1 MAPTTGDVRLGVVL
15 MPTDPWPESVALA
28 RRVEAL
34 GYHHLWVYDH
44 LTWRRYR
51 DRPWHGI
58 YPWLTG
64 IAAVT
69 ERIRV
74 GTMVSNPNIRHP
86 VTLAKDAMTI
96 DHISDG
102 RLTIGLGAGGIGFD
116 ATAFGQDELTPGQRI
131 ERFTEFAVVLGGLL
145 RGELTDHEG
154 RWYTVNE
161 ARMIP
166 GCVQTPRVPLA
177 LAGRGPRGVQVAAR
191 LGDAWITNG
200 GPDDDVSPAEHREAI
215 AAQVR
220 LFERTCVD
228 AGRDPATVDRMV
240 MVSGLDGDPMG
251 SIENFDETVTYY
263 RGLGFTDLVFHH
275 PRSDDPHWNHPP
287 EIVDAIAERYLS
299 RQ

>member
-1 MAPTTGDVRLGVVL
+1 MATTVRLGVVV
-15 MPTDPWPESVALA
+15 MPTDTWPDTVALA
-28 RRVEAL
+28 RRIEAL

-51 DRPWHGI
+51 DRPWHAT

-64 IAAVT
+64 IAGVT

-74 GTMVSNPNIRHP
+74 GTMVANPNIRHP

-96 DHISDG
+96 DHISGG

-116 ATAFGQDELTPGQRI
+116 ATAFGQDKLTPGQRI
-131 ERFTEFAVVLGGLL
+131 ERLSEFASVLDGLL
-145 RGELTDHEG
+145 CGQLANHEG

-177 LAGRGPRGVQVAAR
+177 LAGSAPRGVRLAAR

-200 GPDDDVSPAEHREAI
+200 GPDHDVSPSEHRAAI
-215 AAQVR
+215 AGQVR

-228 AGRDPATVDRMV
+228 AGRDPATMDRIV
-240 MVSGLDGDPMG
+240 MISGLDGDPMG
-251 SIENFDETVTYY
+251 SIDTFDETFQYY
-263 RGLGFTDLVFHH
+263 RDLGFTDLVFHH
-275 PRSDDPHWNHPP
+275 PRADDRYWNHPP
-287 EIVDAIAERYLS
+287 EIVDAIAERYLA
-299 RQ
+299 